1 MIESMISFCGLFD
14 GGVCEVYLVFR
25 EGKLARVEY
34 SRNLTNRMNRVR
46 NIDLLPDYIKNSNWR
61 DSCLCIWYLE
71 DWELDEIDF
80 KSFGIYRAVVD
91 RSLLVDGRLRSSIEK
106 RA

>member
-1 MIESMISFCGLFD
+1 MIEAMVSFCGHLD

-34 SRNLTNRMNRVR
+34 SRNLTNRINRVR
-46 NIDLLPDYIKNSNWR
+46 NIDLLPDYIQNSNWR

-71 DWELDEIDF
+71 DWELDEIHF
-80 KSFGIYRAVVD
+80 EAYGIDRAVVD
-91 RSLLVDGRLRSSIEK
+91 RSLLVNGRLRSSIEK
-106 RA
+106 CA